1 MELGLRGRKAVVTGA
16 SDKGTYVRIF
26 EPAVEGRV
34 VDGFQGLDV
43 GDSVTVQLLR
53 TDANRGFID
62 FRV

>member
-1 MELGLRGRKAVVTGA
+1 MVTGA

-26 EPAVEGRV
+26 RPAVEGRV
-34 VDGFQGLDV
+34 VEGFKGLDV

-53 TDANRGFID
+53 TDVNRGFID